1 MSRTLYDE
9 TEDAK
14 TRIQNRIK
22 ADQNLLKFVEKNPS
36 QNPLPLKTG
45 IRRQQRQLA
54 EIEEQAAV
62 CARSFGTT
70 PTEAK
75 SIERLKSLI
84 KAV

>member
-9 TEDAK
+9 AEDAK
-14 TRIQNRIK
+14 TRIRNRIK
-22 ADQNLLKFVEKNPS
+22 ADENLLKFVEKSPT

-45 IRRQQRQLA
+45 IRRQKRQLA